1 MKSPHDGRPQGVLKA
16 IAHRPTDGQP
26 MTEVGEM
33 RQGEDQSSKFEVRS
47 LKGKDV
53 ADSTFFR
60 TSIFELPPFPSL
72 MDQQHAGLRRALVP
86 DCCGGVYGQVLTG
99 GTVRVGDPVS
109 LIA

>member
-1 MKSPHDGRPQGVLKA
+1 MKSPHDGRPRGVLKA
-16 IAHRPTDGQP
+16 IAHRPTDGEP
-26 MTEVGEM
+26 MREVREM
-33 RQGEDQSSKFEVRS
+33 RQSKDQSSKFEVRS

-72 MDQQHAGLRRALVP
+72 MDQQHAGLRQALVP
-86 DCCGGVYGQVLTG
+86 DCRGGVYGQVLAG
-99 GTVRVGDPVS
+99 GAVCIGDHVT